1 MVMYLFL
8 KYVSLFQYIMD
19 NSNLNE
25 KEIISSDKLESVIK
39 SGQLIINSDKCNV
52 TEIRDELKKRLIIFI
67 IFTCTYVVYII

>member
-1 MVMYLFL
+1 MYLFL

>member
-52 TEIRDELKKRLIIFI
+52 TEIRDEHKKRLITFI
-67 IFTCTYVVYII
+67 IFTCTYVVCII